1 MLNANYHTHT
11 FRCGHADGKDEE
23 YVLEALGMGLCELGF
38 SDHLMYPD
46 YNEPGIRGTYSQN
59 AGYFKSVRSLKEKY
73 RGRIR
78 IYLGYEAE
86 AFEPYLPYMK
96 ELIASGQIDYL
107 ILGNHCAMNDRH
119 QIYARFGHATTA
131 NNIYMY
137 KETACKA
144 MRTGLYSCFV
154 HPDLFLSEVPYFDL
168 DCHNVSRE
176 LIRTAMECDVPLEI
190 NVGGIRSGKKKIG
203 DVERWSYPTYSFFKL
218 AKKMGAKCIIG
229 LDAHSPTQL
238 SNPAANTAAFRFVRE
253 LGLQVIDRMDFKKVK
268 L

>member
-11 FRCGHADGKDEE
+11 FRCGHADGEDEN
-23 YVLEALGMGLCELGF
+23 YVLEALSIGLCELGF

-46 YNEPGIRGTYSQN
+46 YNEPGIRGNFSLN
-59 AGYFKSVRSLKEKY
+59 AGYVQSVRNLKEKY

-86 AFEPYLPYMK
+86 AFEPYLPYIK
-96 ELIASGQIDYL
+96 ELLGSGQVDYM
-107 ILGNHCAMNDRH
+107 ILGNHSAMNERH
-119 QIYARFGHATTA
+119 QVYARFGKATTA

-137 KETACKA
+137 GETACKA
-144 MRTGLYSCFV
+144 LRTGFYSCFV
-154 HPDLFLSEVPYFDL
+154 HPDLFLSEVKYFDL
-168 DCHNVSRE
+168 DCRNVSRE

-203 DVERWSYPTYSFFKL
+203 DQVRWCYPTYSFFKM
-218 AKKMGAKCIIG
+218 AQKMGAKCIIG
-229 LDAHSPTQL
+229 LDAHSPTQV
-238 SNPAANTAAFRFVRE
+238 SNIAANSTAIRFARE
-253 LGLQVIDRMDFKKVK
+253 LGLQVIDRLVFKKVK